1 MSSRVK
7 YTKKD
12 VETLARLIKSEALGE
27 GNTGMLLV
35 ANTGVNRIV
44 YKCKPFK
51 NITSVQKMVYQKGN
65 FAGVNTRL
73 FNAPVN
79 TKIKGLAKKGLD
91 FWRGH
96 PATDSL
102 YFQNPGKGK
111 PCRSEFWGDLSGR
124 YKNHC
129 FYNPKKIDS
138 CGL

>member
-1 MSSRVK
+1 MAGRVK
-7 YTKKD
+7 YVSKD

-79 TKIKGLAKKGLD
+79 KKIKGLAKKGLD
-91 FWRGH
+91 YWRGH
-96 PATDSL
+96 PATKAL

-111 PCRSEFWGDLSGR
+111 SCKSEFWGTLSGR

-129 FYNPKKIDS
+129 FYNPEKQKG

>member
-1 MSSRVK
+1 MASRVK
-7 YTKKD
+7 YVKKD
-12 VETLARLIKSEALGE
+12 IETLARLIKSEALGE

-79 TKIKGLAKKGLD
+79 TKIKNLAKKGLD
-91 FWRGH
+91 YWRGK
-96 PATDSL
+96 PAVNSL

-111 PCRSEFWGDLSGR
+111 SCRPEFWGNLSGR

-129 FYNPKKIDS
+129 FYNPEKIS
-138 CGL
+138 GCGL